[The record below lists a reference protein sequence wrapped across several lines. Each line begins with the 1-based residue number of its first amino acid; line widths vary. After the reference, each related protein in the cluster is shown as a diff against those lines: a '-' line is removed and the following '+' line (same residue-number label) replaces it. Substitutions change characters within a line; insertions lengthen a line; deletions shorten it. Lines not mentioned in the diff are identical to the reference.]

1 MIDMY
6 DSMGTFAGSVTENGL
21 GHQVFED
28 QLGQTMGT
36 FEPGIDGGGTFRDS
50 MGHTV
55 AEVQET
61 VGGHEFHD
69 PQGGL
74 MGTASTDPTGQTSF
88 RDSTGAMTGT
98 FDPMTGNMSNAIGE
112 VTDSVQPRM

>member
-6 DSMGTFAGSVTENGL
+6 DSMGTLAGSVTENSV

-28 QLGQTMGT
+28 QLGQTMGM
-36 FEPGIDGGGTFRDS
+36 FEPGVDSGGTFRDA

-69 PQGGL
+69 AQGGL
-74 MGTASTDPTGQTSF
+74 IGTASTDPTGQTSF
-88 RDSTGAMTGT
+88 RDSIGAATGT
-98 FDPMTGNMSNAIGE
+98 FDPMTGNMSNAIGQ
-112 VTDSVQPRM
+112 VTGTVQERM